1 MFEKFKGM
9 AGQFQMMQK
18 MMQDEDFKAFIAH
31 PKIQALFQD
40 PEFKEV
46 AKTRDFAKILSNP
59 KFAGLMQDPEV
70 ASLVA
75 KLNPQKFMQNK

>member
-9 AGQFQMMQK
+9 ADQFQLMQK

-40 PEFKEV
+40 PAFKDL
-46 AKTRDFAKILSNP
+46 AKTRDFSKIAADP
-59 KFAGLMQDPEV
+59 KFAALMMDPEV
-70 ASLVA
+70 ARLVA
-75 KLNPQKFMQNK
+75 KLNPKRFMEK

>member
-1 MFEKFKGM
+1 MFGQLKGM
-9 AGQFQMMQK
+9 GEQFQMMQK
-18 MMQDEDFKAFIAH
+18 MMQDENFRAFISN

-46 AKTRDFAKILSNP
+46 AKTRDFSRILAHAR
-59 KFAGLMQDPEV
+59 FAELMRDPEI

-75 KLNPQKFMQNK
+75 KLNPQKFMQK